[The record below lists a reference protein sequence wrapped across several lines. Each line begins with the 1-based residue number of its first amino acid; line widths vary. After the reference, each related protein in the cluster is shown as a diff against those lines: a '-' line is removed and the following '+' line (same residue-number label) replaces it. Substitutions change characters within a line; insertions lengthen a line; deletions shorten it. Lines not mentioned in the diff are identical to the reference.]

1 VSINPVNTHLAPSTD
16 PKVEAEKV
24 KKACAEFESLFL
36 SQMLKTMRESGS
48 ILTEEEKKDGLG
60 LGTDN
65 PFQDMFDWQLAMKL
79 SMGSPLGI
87 AKQLAGKYLERLE
100 GADPTEGTTP
110 EAKEIPD
117 LRRFIGQPA
126 EPPPERVISRKKN
139 HLPRLDS
146 DIDEIVNDT
155 AKTFNL
161 DPNLIRAVIQAES
174 AGNPRAV
181 SPKGAKGLMQL
192 MDATAA
198 DLGVNNPMDP
208 TDNIQGGSAY
218 LRKLLDRYQGNQKL
232 ALAAY
237 NAGPGAVDRYG
248 GVPPYPET
256 VTYVRKVLQQMSQH
270 TGQTNPGQQPL
281 DKEK

>member
-1 VSINPVNTHLAPSTD
+1 MEIKLANTQLNPTPD
-16 PKVEAEKV
+16 PKLESEKI
-24 KKACAEFESLFL
+24 KKAAAEFESMFL
-36 SQMLKTMRESGS
+36 AQMLKTMRSSNS
-48 ILTEEEKKDGLG
+48 ILSDEEKQDGLG

-87 AKQLAGKYLERLE
+87 AKQLTSKYMKEADLDESSEVPAIQGLRHFTGKPEVKTIERK
-100 GADPTEGTTP
+100 A
-110 EAKEIPD
+110 
-117 LRRFIGQPA
+117 
-126 EPPPERVISRKKN
+126 
-139 HLPRLDS
+139 PRLS
-146 DIDEIVNDT
+146 TDIDEIVADT
-155 AKTFNL
+155 ARTFNL
-161 DPNLIRAVIQAES
+161 DPNLIRAVIHAES

-192 MDATAA
+192 MDGTAA
-198 DLGVNNPMDP
+198 DLGVTNSLDP

-218 LRKLLDRYQGNQKL
+218 LRKLLDRYKGNQQL

-248 GVPPYPET
+248 GIPPYPET
-256 VTYVRKVLQQMSQH
+256 VSYVRKVMQQMSQSASKPTAVPQ
-270 TGQTNPGQQPL
+270 TG

>member
-1 VSINPVNTHLAPSTD
+1 MSVNPVNTRLNAPPD
-16 PKVEAEKV
+16 PKAEAEKI
-24 KKACAEFESLFL
+24 KKAAMEFESMFL
-36 SQMLKTMRESGS
+36 AQMLKTMRSSGS
-48 ILTEEEKKDGLG
+48 VLTDEEKQDGLG

-87 AKQLAGKYLERLE
+87 AKALAGKYLQPEELE
-100 GADPTEGTTP
+100 GQP
-110 EAKEIPD
+110 EAPGANQE
-117 LRRFIGQPA
+117 LRRYTGK
-126 EPPPERVISRKKN
+126 PEVVAPTNKKR
-139 HLPRLDS
+139 PRLAT
-146 DIDEIVNDT
+146 DIDEIVADT
-155 AKTFNL
+155 ARTFNL
-161 DPNLIRAVIQAES
+161 DPNLIRAVIHAES

-198 DLGVNNPMDP
+198 DLGVQNSLDP

-218 LRKLLDRYQGNQKL
+218 LRKLLDRYDGNQKL

-248 GVPPYPET
+248 GIPPYPET
-256 VTYVRKVLQQMSQH
+256 VSYVRKVMQQMSQSEQN
-270 TGQTNPGQQPL
+270 TTVVPQAGA
-281 DKEK
+281 KEK